1 MEGRAPD
8 PALVEAME
16 MDVRTFLPEV
26 IRESQRTHPV
36 PSVAFPGYP
45 PEPVLK
51 MAAATADLLRRYGL
65 SDARLLEIPGGYPS
79 VTGAI
84 PAPPGAPTVLFY
96 AHYDVQPARQERRLE
111 N

>member
-1 MEGRAPD
+1 MVRDNPD
-8 PALVEAME
+8 PVDVDAIRAR
-16 MDVRTFLPEV
+16 VRTFLPGV
-26 IRESQRTHPV
+26 IRDLSELIMV

-79 VTGAI
+79 VTG
-84 PAPPGAPTVLFY
+84 
-96 AHYDVQPARQERRLE
+96 
-111 N
+111 